1 MSIQQTER
9 LIQTYQHSN
18 PSQVIMGTVADASG
32 VVTIDWLTS
41 HSLVFVS
48 KPIIISIY
56 PEGVATNQ
64 PYQPICY
71 HQEWIRKIY
80 SNGEWIID
88 ANGLYTGMKVFSEGL
103 GTNIHWAVQGVV
115 KK

>member
-71 HQEWIRKIY
+71 HQEWIQ
-80 SNGEWIID
+80 D
-88 ANGLYTGMKVFSEGL
+88 TNGLYTGMKVFSEGL
-103 GTNIHWAVQGVV
+103 GTNIHWSVQGVV

>member
-18 PSQVIMGTVADASG
+18 PQMVIGGTVTDASG
-32 VVTIDWLTS
+32 VVTIDWSTS

-48 KPIIISIY
+48 KPIILAIY
-56 PEGVATNQ
+56 PEGVATGKTS
-64 PYQPICY
+64 QPICY
-71 HQEWIRKIY
+71 HQEWIQD
-80 SNGEWIID
+80 S
-88 ANGLYTGMKVFSEGL
+88 NGLYTGMKVYSEGL

>member
-1 MSIQQTER
+1 MSIHQAER

-18 PSQVIMGTVADASG
+18 PQKVIMGTVTDASG
-32 VVTIDWLTS
+32 VVTIDWSTS

-71 HQEWIRKIY
+71 HQEWIQ
-80 SNGEWIID
+80 D
-88 ANGLYTGMKVFSEGL
+88 VNGLYTGMKVYSEGA
-103 GTNIHWAVQGVV
+103 GSNIHWAVMGIV

>member
-1 MSIQQTER
+1 MSIHQSER

-18 PSQVIMGTVADASG
+18 PQVVIMGTVADASG

-56 PEGVATNQ
+56 PEGVATGKTS
-64 PYQPICY
+64 QPICY
-71 HQEWIRKIY
+71 HQEWIQ
-80 SNGEWIID
+80 D
-88 ANGLYTGMKVFSEGL
+88 ANGLYTGMKVYSTGL
-103 GTNIHWAVQGVV
+103 GTNIHWAVMGIV

>member
-1 MSIQQTER
+1 MSIHQTER
-9 LIQTYQHSN
+9 LIQTFQHSN
-18 PSQVIMGTVADASG
+18 PQMVIGGTVADVSG

-41 HSLVFVS
+41 HGVVFVS
-48 KPIIISIY
+48 KPIILAIY
-56 PEGVATNQ
+56 PEGVATGKTS
-64 PYQPICY
+64 QPICY

-88 ANGLYTGMKVFSEGL
+88 ANGLYTGMKVYSEGA
-103 GTNIHWAVQGVV
+103 GTDIHWAVQGIV